1 MAWYSVAFKTRHLK
15 YVSHVRYF
23 PSCYFCPCRVRS
35 NSLLTIWTPRK
46 GWLISFHFVVF
57 RGKNVMCGRMRSRA
71 VDDFNLSKSY
81 HFCLFHILSRPFPV
95 LFVSVGNWP
104 LMISYYALSHVDF
117 NMLDR
122 INLMKTSG
130 VCRTE
135 RQLLPHN
142 VKCHLFWFF
151 AL

>member
-1 MAWYSVAFKTRHLK
+1 MAWYSVALKTRHLK

-23 PSCYFCPCRVRS
+23 PSCYFCTCRVRS
-35 NSLLTIWTPRK
+35 NSLLTFWTPGK
-46 GWLISFHFVVF
+46 GWLISLLSVVF
-57 RGKNVMCGRMRSRA
+57 RGKNVMRGRMRSRA
-71 VDDFNLSKSY
+71 VDDFKLSKSY
-81 HFCLFHILSRPFPV
+81 HFCLFHILSRSFPV

-122 INLMKTSG
+122 VNLMKTSG